1 MGKKYRPNV
10 AAILQASTG
19 SLLIGQRSDFP
30 SSWQFPQGGIDRG
43 ETAEEAVQRE
53 LAEET
58 GVAPG
63 AYHILKQRGPYRYDF
78 PGGPDR
84 RGFDGQ
90 EQTYFLCALREPGE
104 PLPDLAA
111 TCGEFVSLR
120 WVRPDRFPI
129 DAVPPMKR
137 GVYRA
142 VLRDFFDT
150 GHADSH

>member
-19 SLLIGQRSDFP
+19 RVLIGQRSDYP

-43 ETAEEAVQRE
+43 ESAEEAVKRE

-58 GVAPG
+58 GVLPA
-63 AYHILKQRGPYRYDF
+63 AYRICTKRGPYRYDF

-84 RGFDGQ
+84 GGFDGQ
-90 EQTYFLCALREPGE
+90 EQTYFLCMLEEPGE
-104 PLPDLAA
+104 PMPDLSA
-111 TCGEFVSLR
+111 TCGEFASLR
-120 WVRPDRFPI
+120 WVRAGEFPI

-137 GVYRA
+137 VVYRA
-142 VLRDFFDT
+142 VLRDFFGAAQVDC
-150 GHADSH
+150 H

>member
-19 SLLIGQRSDFP
+19 RVLIGQRSDYP

-43 ETAEEAVQRE
+43 ETADEAVKRE

-58 GVAPG
+58 GVMPG
-63 AYHILKQRGPYRYDF
+63 TYRIRTQRGSYRYDF

-90 EQTYFLCALREPGE
+90 EQTYFLCVLEEPGE
-104 PLPDLAA
+104 PMPDLAS

-120 WVRPDRFPI
+120 WVRPDKFPI
-129 DAVPPMKR
+129 NSASPMKR
-137 GVYRA
+137 DVYRA
-142 VLRDFFDT
+142 VLRDFF
-150 GHADSH
+150 GVAAIDSH